1 MAFLEVFEMNKV
13 TVKIANQEYTVVG
26 EESKEYLLKIAS
38 RVDDEMEDLLL
49 NNPKFNYSACAV
61 LTAINITDELCKQKE
76 ELDQLKEKCNSLEE
90 YKIKLESLLDQKESY
105 IQNLNN
111 HLEELQEDNSHV
123 KEIKYEF
130 ENAMREKEAQLM
142 EAIALSN
149 QFQNRMFQL
158 QIEIEELN
166 KKLK

>member
-1 MAFLEVFEMNKV
+1 MNKV

-49 NNPKFNYSACAV
+49 KNPKFNYSACAV

-76 ELDQLKEKCNSLEE
+76 ELEQLKEKCNSLEE
-90 YKIKLESLLDQKESY
+90 YKSKLESLLNQKENC
-105 IQNLNN
+105 IQDLNVQ
-111 HLEELQEDNSHV
+111 LGELQEDNSHV

-130 ENAMREKEAQLM
+130 ENEMREKESQLT
-142 EAIALSN
+142 EAIELSN
-149 QFQNRMFQL
+149 QFQTRMFQL
-158 QIEIEELN
+158 QVEIEEL
-166 KKLK
+166 KKKTK